1 MEAYYVE
8 GVLEKAAYIHPSTT
22 MPTCT
27 YVGTCRIFYFVFA
40 LGTYVRMRA
49 HDAAILPMRGRGGE
63 HTPKKNKNQ
72 ESDSSSQAPNL
83 PSLVKTHTQVHVL
96 YVPTT

>member
-49 HDAAILPMRGRGGE
+49 HDAAILPMIGRGA
-63 HTPKKNKNQ
+63 
-72 ESDSSSQAPNL
+72 S
-83 PSLVKTHTQVHVL
+83 VL
-96 YVPTT
+96 YDVFTGCGLRVFRGYVG